1 MWTEYIGVLRNL
13 TEGTVLESDHRPDR
27 RTVPLSEIMDRL
39 GEYYD
44 RPFEVFESYYDTG
57 MYRMPSEW
65 EEKLGPSKQMDW
77 GSWLYVCDRKT
88 LMEFADERIRKIV
101 HVIPAGQSGQETAT
115 REAPTDLNG
124 LPDGELY
131 GILEVELY

>member
-1 MWTEYIGVLRNL
+1 
-13 TEGTVLESDHRPDR
+13 
-27 RTVPLSEIMDRL
+27 MDRL
-39 GEYYD
+39 GEYYN

-88 LMEFADERIRKIV
+88 LMEFADERIREIV
-101 HVIPAGQSGQETAT
+101 HVIPAEQCGQKTAM
-115 REAPTDLNG
+115 REAPMDLAG